1 MNTTDLTQ
9 QASSSSFPSLGIRN
23 YPHRLVDNPDE
34 AAAVGVN
41 LDAEN
46 SEAPGII
53 SYPIPSG
60 RDAMY
65 DSVFSELI
73 SAENTDLDENQVP
86 TASPDITLTMSA
98 FRSLRQGEFLDEEII
113 AAFLQ
118 FLVASSNSHRTS
130 AFTFE
135 PQFFRNVLRRNSAR
149 ISDGS
154 LAGAG

>member
-34 AAAVGVN
+34 AAAVD

-46 SEAPGII
+46 SEADGII

-73 SAENTDLDENQVP
+73 SAENTDLDENQVL

-98 FRSLRQGEFLDEEII
+98 FRSLRQREFLDEEII

-118 FLVASSNSHRTS
+118 FLVASSNSHGTS

-135 PQFFRNVLRRNSAR
+135 PQFFRNVLRQNSAR